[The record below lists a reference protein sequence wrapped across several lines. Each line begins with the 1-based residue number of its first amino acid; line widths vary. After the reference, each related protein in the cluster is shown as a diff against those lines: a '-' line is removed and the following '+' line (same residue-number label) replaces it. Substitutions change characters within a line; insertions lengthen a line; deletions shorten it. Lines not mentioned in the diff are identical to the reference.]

1 MSRPKVRV
9 FERKRVQFPPGALKY
24 RDPLEGTFVE
34 ISYETELKPG
44 ERENQGVRRA
54 LDELS
59 EELSSG
65 GLAMQP
71 DSLEDRIRKLQPGRK
86 S

>member
-1 MSRPKVRV
+1 VSRPKVRV
-9 FERKRVQFPPGALKY
+9 FERKRVHFPPGVPAPKY

-34 ISYETELKPG
+34 ISYETDMKPG
-44 ERENQGVRRA
+44 ERESQAARRA

-59 EELSSG
+59 AELSSG
-65 GLAMQP
+65 GSMQP
-71 DSLEDRIRKLQPGRK
+71 DSLEDRLRKLK

>member
-1 MSRPKVRV
+1 MARPRVRV
-9 FERKRVQFPPGALKY
+9 FERKRVHFPPGAGPKY

-71 DSLEDRIRKLQPGRK
+71 DSLEDRIRKLSGK
-86 S
+86 T